1 VACGCVTKKR
11 RSGVRKRF
19 EAAGILVAALIAA
32 SAPVAHAEETVCRG
46 TITDRT
52 VDNLRVPQEATCT
65 LRRVVAQGTVK
76 IERDA
81 TLDAHR
87 LRVIGNVQGENAD
100 KVLIRRSRVGGSV
113 QIVQG
118 GGARVENT
126 RVKMDIL
133 YDSNRRFLAALNNNV
148 GGNIQAFQN
157 SGGVRIADNFVDGNL
172 QCKENKPPPTGG
184 NNTVQ
189 GNKEDQCKNL

>member
-1 VACGCVTKKR
+1 
-11 RSGVRKRF
+11 
-19 EAAGILVAALIAA
+19 
-32 SAPVAHAEETVCRG
+32 
-46 TITDRT
+46 
-52 VDNLRVPQEATCT
+52 
-65 LRRVVAQGTVK
+65 VAQGTVK

-81 TLDAHR
+81 TLDARR
-87 LRVIGNVQGENAD
+87 LRVIGNVQAENAE
-100 KVLIRRSRVGGSV
+100 KVLIGKSRVGGSV

-126 RVKMDIL
+126 RIKFDIL

-184 NNTVQ
+184 NNNVQ